1 MTKQEAMDYIG
12 ELDEGKYGI
21 FVTCLADEDI
31 DQYCDDDFKAAFAK
45 MSDERKMKLLSSL
58 ANQCQETLEQ
68 HPDYG
73 FGNLVRTAIGEQTA
87 DETADYYDDHC
98 VIY

>member
-1 MTKQEAMDYIG
+1 MTKQEAADYIA
-12 ELDEGKYGI
+12 ELDENENGI
-21 FVTCLADEDI
+21 FVTVVQAEDVE
-31 DQYCDDDFKAAFAK
+31 QYCDEDFVEDFKK
-45 MSDERKMKLLSSL
+45 MPKERQLKLLSSL

-73 FGNLVRTAIGEQTA
+73 FGNLVRTAIDRQTA

>member
-1 MTKQEAMDYIG
+1 MTKQEAVDYIND
-12 ELDEGKYGI
+12 LDENENGI
-21 FVTCLADEDI
+21 FVSVVQAEDI
-31 DQYCDDDFKAAFAK
+31 EQYCDEEFVEDFKK
-45 MSDERKMKLLSSL
+45 MPKERQLKLLSSL

-73 FGNLVRTAIGEQTA
+73 FGNLVRTSIGDQTA

>member
-1 MTKQEAMDYIG
+1 
-12 ELDEGKYGI
+12 
-21 FVTCLADEDI
+21 
-31 DQYCDDDFKAAFAK
+31 

-58 ANQCQETLEQ
+58 ANQCQEVLEQ

-73 FGNLVRTAIGEQTA
+73 FGNLVRTAIDRQTA
-87 DETADYYDDHC
+87 EEVADYYDDHC

>member
-1 MTKQEAMDYIG
+1 MTKQEAVEYIA
-12 ELDEGKYGI
+12 ELDENENGI
-21 FVTCLADEDI
+21 FVTVVQAEDVE
-31 DQYCDDDFKAAFAK
+31 QYCDEEFVEDFKK
-45 MSDERKMKLLSSL
+45 MPKKRQLKLLSSL
-58 ANQCQETLEQ
+58 ANQCQEVLEQ

-73 FGNLVRTAIGEQTA
+73 FGNLVRTAIDKQTA

>member
-1 MTKQEAMDYIG
+1 MNKQEAAEYIS
-12 ELDEGKYGI
+12 ELDENAGI
-21 FVTCLADEDI
+21 FVTVVQAEDVE
-31 DQYCDDDFKAAFAK
+31 QYCDDDFVEAFKK
-45 MSDERKMKLLSSL
+45 MPQERQLKLLSSL

-73 FGNLVRTAIGEQTA
+73 FGNLVRTAIDRQTA

>member
-1 MTKQEAMDYIG
+1 MTKQEAADYIA
-12 ELDEGKYGI
+12 ELDENENGI
-21 FVTCLADEDI
+21 FVTVVQAEDVE
-31 DQYCDDDFKAAFAK
+31 QYCDDDFVEAFKK
-45 MSDERKMKLLSSL
+45 MPQERQLKLLSSL

-73 FGNLVRTAIGEQTA
+73 FGNLVRTAIDRQTA

>member
-1 MTKQEAMDYIG
+1 MTKQEAADYIAN
-12 ELDEGKYGI
+12 LDENENGI
-21 FVTCLADEDI
+21 FVTVVQAEDVE
-31 DQYCDDDFKAAFAK
+31 QYCDEDFVDAFKK
-45 MSDERKMKLLSSL
+45 MPPERQLKLLSSL
-58 ANQCQETLEQ
+58 ANQCQQVLEQ

-73 FGNLVRTAIGEQTA
+73 FGNLVRTAIDKQTA

>member
-1 MTKQEAMDYIG
+1 MNKQEAAEYINDMD
-12 ELDEGKYGI
+12 ENAGI
-21 FVTCLADEDI
+21 FISVVQAEDI
-31 DQYCDDDFKAAFAK
+31 EQYCDDEFKAAFAK

-58 ANQCQETLEQ
+58 ANQCKEVLEQ

-73 FGNLVRTAIGEQTA
+73 FGNLVRTAIGSQTA

-98 VIY
+98 VVY